1 MESGFDCGRGCST
14 TTTSTVSR
22 CNRNDTIIIIL
33 IVIHMITFIVFII
46 IAAAAACYSGMNHVR
61 RMMIHPTARYKT
73 VIVERDNFHHH
84 GSMDF

>member
-14 TTTSTVSR
+14 TTTSTVSP

-46 IAAAAACYSGMNHVR
+46 IAAAACYSGMNHVR